1 MGYIFAA
8 ILAGT
13 GVGYLLRRR
22 EKVVQVIDRALWGV
36 IFLLLFLLGYSV
48 GRNPEVMAS
57 LATLGWYALLMALG
71 SILGSV
77 VLTGL
82 LNWLFHVTE

>member
-1 MGYIFAA
+1 MVFIFAA

-22 EKVVQVIDRALWGV
+22 EKVIQTMDRALWGV
-36 IFLLLFLLGYSV
+36 IFLLLFLLGFSV

-57 LATLGWYALLMALG
+57 LTTLGWYALLMALG

-77 VLTGL
+77 MLTGL
-82 LNWLFHVTE
+82 LDRLFHVTE